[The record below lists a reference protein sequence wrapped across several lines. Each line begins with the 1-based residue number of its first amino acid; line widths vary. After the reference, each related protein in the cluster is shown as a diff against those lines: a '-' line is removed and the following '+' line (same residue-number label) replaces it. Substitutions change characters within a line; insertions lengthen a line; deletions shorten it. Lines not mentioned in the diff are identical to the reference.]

1 MNEKRI
7 GAILGFVYTGLQS
20 IISLL
25 YIPLLLTGIG
35 KSEYGIYQIAGSVIA
50 YFSAMEAPLS
60 ASVLKFYV
68 EYKVK
73 NDRNNMENVL
83 ATGRR
88 IFAILSVFFCLISI
102 PVGYG
107 LKYSFV
113 NTFTEGEIIETIGIF
128 GLMLFNLIIN
138 MNNYVYIA
146 VINANE
152 KFIFLKLSSIVTLIA
167 QPILVI
173 MIIQHWH
180 YAFSIVA
187 VQCLMNVI
195 MALLRQ
201 YYANKK
207 LNCSIKYH
215 GHDKMLYK
223 GMLVL
228 TLANL
233 GVALADQIF
242 WKTDQ
247 IILGSFYGPE
257 IVTEYSIGAQLN
269 SMYISV
275 ACVLGG
281 LILPTVTRI
290 LIHGTT
296 EDVSSYFIKIG
307 KLQSY
312 LVVLVLF
319 GVISFGQEFIFLLA
333 GNGYDLSYSVA
344 LILMIPYS
352 IDLIQI
358 CGNSI
363 LQVRNQYGYRA
374 KMMIVSSL
382 LNVGLTIFLIKI
394 IGPIGAAVSTALAII
409 LGNGIY
415 LNYVYYK
422 KIHINIYDFFKSV
435 RGIWFI
441 GVLMLPVGYLINLL
455 IFSNHYLTFG
465 IHILLFVFGYSV
477 LLFSFILSK
486 NERDLILRKFNFL

>member
-7 GAILGFVYTGLQS
+7 GAILGFAYTGLQS
-20 IISLL
+20 IISIL

-50 YFSAMEAPLS
+50 YFSAMEVPLS

-73 NDRNNMENVL
+73 NDRKKMENVL
-83 ATGRR
+83 ATGQR
-88 IFAILSVFFCLISI
+88 IFAVLSVVFCLISI

-152 KFIFLKLSSIVTLIA
+152 RFVFLKLSSIVTLIA
-167 QPILVI
+167 QPILVVL
-173 MIIQHWH
+173 IIQHYH

-187 VQCLMNVI
+187 VQCLMNLI
-195 MALLRQ
+195 MVFLR
-201 YYANKK
+201 YYFAKKK

-215 GHDKMLYK
+215 GYDKLLYK

-247 IILGSFYGPE
+247 LILGSFFGPE

-290 LIHGTT
+290 LINGTNN
-296 EDVSSYFIKIG
+296 DVSSYFIKIG

-312 LVVLVLF
+312 LLVLVLF

-333 GNGYDLSYSVA
+333 GNGYDMSYSVA

-374 KMMIVSSL
+374 KMMMVSSL
-382 LNVGLTIFLIKI
+382 LNVCLTIILIKI
-394 IGPIGAAVSTALAII
+394 IGPIGAALSTAIAIV
-409 LGNGIY
+409 LGNGVY
-415 LNYVYYK
+415 LNYIYYSK
-422 KIHINIYDFFKSV
+422 MNIDICEFFRNI
-435 RGIWFI
+435 RGIWFV
-441 GVLMLPVGYLINLL
+441 GLLMLPIGYLIRYLT
-455 IFSNHYLTFG
+455 FSNFYLTFG
-465 IHILLFVFGYSV
+465 VHVLIFMIIYSALLF
-477 LLFSFILSK
+477 LFVLSK
-486 NERDLILRKFNFL
+486 NEKEIIIRKMK

>member
-7 GAILGFVYTGLQS
+7 GAILGFAYTGLQS
-20 IISLL
+20 IISIL

-73 NDRNNMENVL
+73 NDRKKMENVL
-83 ATGRR
+83 ATGQR
-88 IFAILSVFFCLISI
+88 IFAVLSVVFCLISI

-152 KFIFLKLSSIVTLIA
+152 RFVFLKLSSIVTLIA
-167 QPILVI
+167 QPILVVL
-173 MIIQHWH
+173 IIQHYH

-187 VQCLMNVI
+187 VQCLMNLI
-195 MALLRQ
+195 MVFLR
-201 YYANKK
+201 YYFAKKK

-215 GHDKMLYK
+215 GYDKLLYK

-247 IILGSFYGPE
+247 LILGSFFGPE

-290 LIHGTT
+290 LINGTNN
-296 EDVSSYFIKIG
+296 DVSSYFIKIG
-307 KLQSY
+307 KFQSY
-312 LVVLVLF
+312 LLVLVLF

-333 GNGYDLSYSVA
+333 GNGYDMSYSVA

-374 KMMIVSSL
+374 KMMMVSSL
-382 LNVGLTIFLIKI
+382 LNVCLTIILIKI
-394 IGPIGAAVSTALAII
+394 IGPIGAALSTAIAIV
-409 LGNGIY
+409 LGNGVY
-415 LNYVYYK
+415 LNYIYYSK
-422 KIHINIYDFFKSV
+422 MNIDICEFFRNI
-435 RGIWFI
+435 RGIWFV
-441 GVLMLPVGYLINLL
+441 GLLMLPIGYLIRYLT
-455 IFSNHYLTFG
+455 FSNYYLTFG
-465 IHILLFVFGYSV
+465 VHVLIFMIIYSALLF
-477 LLFSFILSK
+477 LFVLSK
-486 NERDLILRKFNFL
+486 NEKEIIIRKMK

>member
-1 MNEKRI
+1 MNEKKI

-20 IISLL
+20 VISIL

-73 NDRNNMENVL
+73 NDRKNMENVL

-88 IFAILSVFFCLISI
+88 IFLVLSVFFCLVSI
-102 PVGYG
+102 PVGYI

-152 KFIFLKLSSIVTLIA
+152 RFVFLKLSSIVTLIA
-167 QPILVI
+167 QPILVVL
-173 MIIQHWH
+173 IIQHYH

-187 VQCLMNVI
+187 VQCLMNLI
-195 MALLRQ
+195 MVFLR
-201 YYANKK
+201 YYFAKKK

-215 GHDKMLYK
+215 GYDKLLYK

-247 IILGSFYGPE
+247 LILGSFFGPE

-290 LIHGTT
+290 LINGTNN
-296 EDVSSYFIKIG
+296 DVSSYFIKIG

-312 LVVLVLF
+312 LLVLVLF

-333 GNGYDLSYSVA
+333 GNGYDMSYSVA

-374 KMMIVSSL
+374 KMMMVSSL
-382 LNVGLTIFLIKI
+382 LNVCLTIILIKI
-394 IGPIGAAVSTALAII
+394 IGPIGAALSTAIAIV
-409 LGNGIY
+409 LGNGVY
-415 LNYVYYK
+415 LNYIYYSK
-422 KIHINIYDFFKSV
+422 MNIDICEFFRNI
-435 RGIWFI
+435 RGIWFV
-441 GVLMLPVGYLINLL
+441 GLLMLPIGYLIRYLT
-455 IFSNHYLTFG
+455 FSNYYLTFG
-465 IHILLFVFGYSV
+465 VHVLIFMIIYSALLF
-477 LLFSFILSK
+477 LFVLSK
-486 NERDLILRKFNFL
+486 NEKEIIIRKMK

>member
-1 MNEKRI
+1 MNEKKI

-20 IISLL
+20 VISIL

-73 NDRNNMENVL
+73 NDRKNMENVL

-88 IFAILSVFFCLISI
+88 IFLVLSVFFCLVSI

-152 KFIFLKLSSIVTLIA
+152 RFVFLKLSSIVTLIA
-167 QPILVI
+167 QPILVVL
-173 MIIQHWH
+173 IIQHYH

-187 VQCLMNVI
+187 VQCLMNLI
-195 MALLRQ
+195 MVFLR
-201 YYANKK
+201 YYFAKKK

-215 GHDKMLYK
+215 GYDKLLYK

-247 IILGSFYGPE
+247 LILGSFFGPE

-290 LIHGTT
+290 LINGTNN
-296 EDVSSYFIKIG
+296 DVSSYFIKIG

-312 LVVLVLF
+312 LLVLVLF

-333 GNGYDLSYSVA
+333 GNGYDMSYSVA

-374 KMMIVSSL
+374 KMMMVSSL
-382 LNVGLTIFLIKI
+382 LNVCLTIILIKI
-394 IGPIGAAVSTALAII
+394 IGPIGAALSTAIAIV
-409 LGNGIY
+409 LGNGVY
-415 LNYVYYK
+415 LNYIYYSK
-422 KIHINIYDFFKSV
+422 MNIDICEFFRNI
-435 RGIWFI
+435 RGIWFV
-441 GVLMLPVGYLINLL
+441 GLLMLPIGYLIRYLT
-455 IFSNHYLTFG
+455 FSNYYLTFG
-465 IHILLFVFGYSV
+465 VHVLIFMIIYSALLF
-477 LLFSFILSK
+477 LFVLSK
-486 NERDLILRKFNFL
+486 NEKEIIIRKMK

>member
-7 GAILGFVYTGLQS
+7 GAILGFAYTGLQS
-20 IISLL
+20 IISIL

-73 NDRNNMENVL
+73 NDRKKMENVL
-83 ATGRR
+83 ATGQR
-88 IFAILSVFFCLISI
+88 IFAVLSVVFCLISI

-152 KFIFLKLSSIVTLIA
+152 RFVFLKLSSIVTLIA
-167 QPILVI
+167 QPILVVL
-173 MIIQHWH
+173 IIQHYH

-187 VQCLMNVI
+187 VQCLMNLI
-195 MALLRQ
+195 MVFLR
-201 YYANKK
+201 YYFAKKK

-215 GHDKMLYK
+215 GYDKLLYK

-247 IILGSFYGPE
+247 LILGSFFGPE

-290 LIHGTT
+290 LINGTNN
-296 EDVSSYFIKIG
+296 DVSSYFIKIG

-312 LVVLVLF
+312 LLVLVLF

-333 GNGYDLSYSVA
+333 GNGYDMSYSVA

-374 KMMIVSSL
+374 KMMMVSSL
-382 LNVGLTIFLIKI
+382 LNVCLTIILIKI
-394 IGPIGAAVSTALAII
+394 IGPIGAALSTAIAIV
-409 LGNGIY
+409 LGNGVY
-415 LNYVYYK
+415 LNYIYYSK
-422 KIHINIYDFFKSV
+422 MNIDICEFFRNI
-435 RGIWFI
+435 RGIWFV
-441 GVLMLPVGYLINLL
+441 GLLMLPIGYLIRYLT
-455 IFSNHYLTFG
+455 FSNYYLTFG
-465 IHILLFVFGYSV
+465 VHVLIFMIIYSALLF
-477 LLFSFILSK
+477 LFVLSK
-486 NERDLILRKFNFL
+486 NEKEIIIRKMK

>member
-1 MNEKRI
+1 MNEKKI

-20 IISLL
+20 VISIL

-73 NDRNNMENVL
+73 NDRKNMENVL

-88 IFAILSVFFCLISI
+88 IFLVLSVFFCLVSI
-102 PVGYG
+102 PVGYI

-113 NTFTEGEIIETIGIF
+113 NTFTEKEVIETIGIF
-128 GLMLFNLIIN
+128 GLMLINLIIN

-152 KFIFLKLSSIVTLIA
+152 KFIFLKLSSIATLIA

-207 LNCSIKYH
+207 LNCTIKYH

-247 IILGSFYGPE
+247 LILGSFFGPE

-290 LIHGTT
+290 LINGTNN
-296 EDVSSYFIKIG
+296 DVSSYFIKIG

-312 LVVLVLF
+312 LLVLVLF

-333 GNGYDLSYSVA
+333 GNGYDMSYSVA

-374 KMMIVSSL
+374 KMMMVSSL
-382 LNVGLTIFLIKI
+382 LNVCLTIILIKI
-394 IGPIGAAVSTALAII
+394 IGPIGAALSTAIAIV
-409 LGNGIY
+409 LGNGVY
-415 LNYVYYK
+415 LNYIYYSK
-422 KIHINIYDFFKSV
+422 MNIDICEFFRNI
-435 RGIWFI
+435 RGIWFV
-441 GVLMLPVGYLINLL
+441 GLLMLPIGYLIRYLT
-455 IFSNHYLTFG
+455 FSNYYLTFG
-465 IHILLFVFGYSV
+465 VHVLIFMIIYSALLF
-477 LLFSFILSK
+477 LFVLSK
-486 NERDLILRKFNFL
+486 NEKEIIIRKMK